1 MKHRAKT
8 VFRGNAWRII
18 MKLKLFGAVMALGLM
33 SSHALAQY
41 PTKEIQGI
49 IQWGAG
55 GSTDVVMRA
64 VTPHAETVL
73 GGKVVMQ
80 NVTGGVGAIGLN
92 RVADAPAD
100 GYTLLMGAENPLLY
114 KVMALGQKD
123 YSDFVPINIIA
134 RGIPI
139 IVARPDAPFNTFPE
153 LLAHVK
159 ANPRTVKFGSTGPGG
174 LPSVVTAMIN
184 NKAPMQITAVPY
196 DGDGPA
202 LTALM
207 GGAIDV
213 MPAVLG
219 AAIENVKA
227 GRLKAIAI
235 FDTQAN
241 AALPNVKPVTE
252 TNPEFGTFLPW
263 GPFFGVFVRKGT
275 PDDIVAKLTAA
286 YAAGVKHPDFVK
298 LMDNRGFNIM
308 NISGQEANAFLNK
321 WQSNTAWLLQDAGV
335 TRASPA
341 TFNIPRP

>member
-1 MKHRAKT
+1 MKST
-8 VFRGNAWRII
+8 
-18 MKLKLFGAVMALGLM
+18 LLGAAVALLM
-33 SSHALAQY
+33 SAAPTLAQY
-41 PTKEIQGI
+41 PNKEIQGI

-55 GSTDVVMRA
+55 GSTDVVVRA

-114 KVMALGQKD
+114 KVMGLGQKD
-123 YSDFVPINIIA
+123 YSDFVPVNLIA

-139 IVARPDAPFNTFPE
+139 IVAKSDAPFNTFPE
-153 LLAHVK
+153 MLAYIR
-159 ANPRTVKFGSTGPGG
+159 ANPRSVKFGSTGPGG

-184 NKAPMQITAVPY
+184 AKAPIQVTAVPY

-227 GRLKAIAI
+227 GRMKAIAV
-235 FDTQAN
+235 FDTVAN
-241 AALPNVKPVTE
+241 PALPNVKAVVE

-263 GPFFGVFVRKGT
+263 GPFFGVFVKKGT
-275 PDDIVAKLTAA
+275 PDAVVARLTAA
-286 YAAGVKHPDFVK
+286 YAAGVRHPDFQK
-298 LMDNRGFNIM
+298 LMDARGFQTM
-308 NISGQEANAFLNK
+308 NIAGAEANAFLAK
-321 WQSNTAWLLQDAGV
+321 WQSNTTWLLQDAGA
-335 TRASPA
+335 TKASPA

>member
-1 MKHRAKT
+1 MKSTLLGAT
-8 VFRGNAWRII
+8 V
-18 MKLKLFGAVMALGLM
+18 ALLM
-33 SSHALAQY
+33 SAGPTLAQY
-41 PTKEIQGI
+41 PNKEIQGI

-55 GSTDVVMRA
+55 GSTDVVVRA
-64 VTPHAETVL
+64 VTPHAEAVL

-92 RVADAPAD
+92 RVADAPTD

-114 KVMALGQKD
+114 KVMGLGQKD
-123 YSDFVPINIIA
+123 YSDFVPVNLIA

-139 IVARPDAPFNTFPE
+139 IVAKSDAPFNTFPE
-153 LLAHVK
+153 MLAYIR
-159 ANPRTVKFGSTGPGG
+159 ANPRSVKFGSTGPGG

-184 NKAPMQITAVPY
+184 AKAPIQVTAVPY

-227 GRLKAIAI
+227 GRMKAIAV
-235 FDTQAN
+235 FDTVAN
-241 AALPNVKPVTE
+241 PALPNVKAVVE
-252 TNPEFGTFLPW
+252 TNPEFGSFLPW
-263 GPFFGVFVRKGT
+263 GPFFGVFVKKGT
-275 PDDIVAKLTAA
+275 PDAVVARLTAA
-286 YAAGVKHPDFVK
+286 YAAGVRHPDFQK
-298 LMDNRGFNIM
+298 LMDARGFQTM
-308 NISGQEANAFLNK
+308 NIAGAEANAFLAK
-321 WQSNTAWLLQDAGV
+321 WQSNTTWLLQDAGA
-335 TRASPA
+335 TKASPA